1 MAVRKESTMK
11 KTYLVQVCRV
21 APTDFVRK
29 HWHEVEAEDSHEA
42 VAACLRKMGEKAF
55 LRFIR
60 MTGGEA
66 YASVALKVY
75 PSGTSNI
82 RPSGM
87 PIVVNGYNL
96 KFDKKAA

>member
-1 MAVRKESTMK
+1 MK
-11 KTYLVQVCRV
+11 KVYLVQVCKV
-21 APTDFVRK
+21 APTGYVRK
-29 HWHEVEAEDSHEA
+29 HWHEVEAEDFCEA
-42 VAACLRKMGEKAF
+42 VAVCLRKMGEKAF

-66 YASVALKVY
+66 YASVALKAY

-82 RPSGM
+82 RTNGM

-96 KFDKKAA
+96 TFNKKAA

>member
-1 MAVRKESTMK
+1 MK

-21 APTDFVRK
+21 APTDLVRK

-42 VAACLRKMGEKAF
+42 VAVCLRKAGKKAF
-55 LRFIR
+55 LRLVR

-82 RPSGM
+82 RPNGM
-87 PIVVNGYNL
+87 PIVVNGYSL
-96 KFDKKAA
+96 KFNKKAA

>member
-1 MAVRKESTMK
+1 
-11 KTYLVQVCRV
+11 
-21 APTDFVRK
+21 
-29 HWHEVEAEDSHEA
+29 
-42 VAACLRKMGEKAF
+42 
-55 LRFIR
+55 

-75 PSGTSNI
+75 FSGTSNI